1 MKSVNSDSIEVNQS
15 PQDFKTPID
24 NKILTD
30 NNDDLKNKI
39 NHGLFSRIYIHILFF
54 SYLVSKINFNFKF
67 IFFNIPLFTI
77 YRFEFHRLLINPF
90 ICESF
95 YELVISIIMISTIIN
110 NYENKEGTILFFF
123 KYCYN
128 SIISQIILLFLYY
141 IISFIKPITLTYRIN
156 SREFLCIA
164 YLVKHLL
171 MTDNKRILNPYLGE
185 LNDRF
190 VIVLFLFMYLFLNM
204 EYRIDTLIC
213 LYYGF
218 LICKYKSK
226 NIRKNFKAKIIKLLF
241 IFVLLLF
248 YIFLLLKNNPDSPSF
263 YVQDDVTLVTTLFKL
278 PTPRHKFSDYI
289 PWIEKLLQ
297 VNKPIVFFIQ
307 KNLSEM
313 IKPKRPKI
321 YDNKTIWIELDFSEL
336 YFNKYKKE
344 FEQTYLIDGHKF
356 RHNIFLFIIWSEKL
370 KFLERAITI

>member
-30 NNDDLKNKI
+30 NSDDLKNKI
-39 NHGLFSRIYIHILFF
+39 NHGLFSCIYIHILFF

-171 MTDNKRILNPYLGE
+171 MTDNKRILNPYLSE

-218 LICKYKSK
+218 LICKYNQFFELEFISDKQ
-226 NIRKNFKAKIIKLLF
+226 IK
-241 IFVLLLF
+241 
-248 YIFLLLKNNPDSPSF
+248 YIE
-263 YVQDDVTLVTTLFKL
+263 
-278 PTPRHKFSDYI
+278 FSDIGKILKISDNFVSIQNNLTTINTNNYNNDI
-289 PWIEKLLQ
+289 KNRNIDINDEKTGLKFA
-297 VNKPIVFFIQ
+297 NEFEDKVFFI
-307 KNLSEM
+307 
-313 IKPKRPKI
+313 
-321 YDNKTIWIELDFSEL
+321 
-336 YFNKYKKE
+336 
-344 FEQTYLIDGHKF
+344 
-356 RHNIFLFIIWSEKL
+356 
-370 KFLERAITI
+370 